1 MDQLT
6 EPATLKAA
14 ATLILL
20 YKVALPLLSGIYAHF
35 LRPGKKLR
43 KYGRWAVVTGATD
56 GIGKALC
63 LEFAKQGLDVV
74 LISRTQ
80 SKLDDAAK
88 EIEEKFNVETKTIS
102 VDFGGG
108 FDTTKQNKVA
118 KALKGL
124 DIGILANNVG
134 MSYPFTKYYHELTN
148 DECADLVSLNTES
161 TLFMTKIVLGDEAQ
175 GMISR
180 KRGAIVNTSS
190 AAGVQPS
197 PLLAGYAAAKG
208 GIVQFTKSLA
218 CELKGLGIDVQV
230 QTPLWVTTKLAKI
243 RKTSLTV
250 PSPSTYARQAIKFVG
265 YDVACSPYWAHAL
278 QLSVADLLP
287 SFLMEAAVFSMH
299 RAIRKKGLKKE
310 AAKAK
315 GQ

>member
-14 ATLILL
+14 GALILI

-43 KYGRWAVVTGATD
+43 KYGKWAVVTGATD
-56 GIGKALC
+56 GIGRALC
-63 LEFAKQGLDVV
+63 VEFAKQGLDVV

-80 SKLDDAAK
+80 SKLDEAAN
-88 EIEEKFNVETKTIS
+88 ELSEKYNVETKTVS

-108 FDTTKQNKVA
+108 FDAAKQSKVA

-134 MSYPFTKYYHELTN
+134 MSYPFTKYYHELTD

-287 SFLMEAAVFSMH
+287 SFILEAAVFSMH

>member
-1 MDQLT
+1 M
-6 EPATLKAA
+6 
-14 ATLILL
+14 
-20 YKVALPLLSGIYAHF
+20 
-35 LRPGKKLR
+35 
-43 KYGRWAVVTGATD
+43 TGATD
-56 GIGKALC
+56 GIGRALC
-63 LEFAKQGLDVV
+63 VEFAKQGLDVV

-80 SKLDDAAK
+80 SKLDEAAN
-88 EIEEKFNVETKTIS
+88 EIGEKYNVETKTVS

-108 FDTTKQNKVA
+108 FDKTKQAKVA

-134 MSYPFTKYYHELTN
+134 MSYPFTKYYHELTD

-161 TLFMTKIVLGDEAQ
+161 TLFMTKLVLGDETQ
-175 GMISR
+175 GMVAR

-287 SFLMEAAVFSMH
+287 SFLMEAAIFSMH
-299 RAIRKKGLKKE
+299 HAIRKKGLKKE

>member
-14 ATLILL
+14 GALILI

-43 KYGRWAVVTGATD
+43 KYGQWAVVTGATD
-56 GIGKALC
+56 GIGRALC
-63 LEFAKQGLDVV
+63 VEFAKQGLDVV

-80 SKLDDAAK
+80 SKLDDAAN
-88 EIEEKFNVETKTIS
+88 EISEKYNVETKTVS

-108 FDTTKQNKVA
+108 FDATKQNKVA

-134 MSYPFTKYYHELTN
+134 MSYPFTKYYHELTD

-161 TLFMTKIVLGDEAQ
+161 TLFMTKLILGDETQ

-190 AAGVQPS
+190 AAGVQTS

-218 CELKGLGIDVQV
+218 CELRGLGIDVQV

-278 QLSVADLLP
+278 QLSIADLLP

>member
-134 MSYPFTKYYHELTN
+134 MSYPFTKYYHELS
-148 DECADLVSLNTES
+148 DEECANLVSLNTES
-161 TLFMTKIVLGDEAQ
+161 TLFMTKLVLGDETQ
-175 GMISR
+175 GMVAR

-197 PLLAGYAAAKG
+197 PFLAGYAAAKG

-250 PSPSTYARQAIKFVG
+250 PSPSTYAKQAVRFVG

-287 SFLMEAAVFSMH
+287 SSLLAAAVFSMH

>member
-43 KYGRWAVVTGATD
+43 KYGQWAVVTGATD
-56 GIGKALC
+56 GIGRALC
-63 LEFAKQGLDVV
+63 VEFAKQGLDVV

-80 SKLDDAAK
+80 SKLDEAAN
-88 EIEEKFNVETKTIS
+88 EISEKYNVETKTVS

-108 FDTTKQNKVA
+108 FDAAKQSKVA
-118 KALKGL
+118 KALRGL
-124 DIGILANNVG
+124 DVGILANNVG
-134 MSYPFTKYYHELTN
+134 MSYPFTKYYHELTD

-175 GMISR
+175 GMVAR

-190 AAGVQPS
+190 AAGVQLS

-218 CELKGLGIDVQV
+218 CELRGLGIDVQV

>member
-1 MDQLT
+1 
-6 EPATLKAA
+6 
-14 ATLILL
+14 
-20 YKVALPLLSGIYAHF
+20 
-35 LRPGKKLR
+35 
-43 KYGRWAVVTGATD
+43 
-56 GIGKALC
+56 
-63 LEFAKQGLDVV
+63 
-74 LISRTQ
+74 
-80 SKLDDAAK
+80 
-88 EIEEKFNVETKTIS
+88 
-102 VDFGGG
+102 
-108 FDTTKQNKVA
+108 
-118 KALKGL
+118 
-124 DIGILANNVG
+124 
-134 MSYPFTKYYHELTN
+134 
-148 DECADLVSLNTES
+148 
-161 TLFMTKIVLGDEAQ
+161 MTKLVLGDETQ
-175 GMISR
+175 GMVAR

-250 PSPSTYARQAIKFVG
+250 PSPSTYAKQAVRFVG

-287 SFLMEAAVFSMH
+287 SSLLAAAVFSMH

>member
-1 MDQLT
+1 
-6 EPATLKAA
+6 
-14 ATLILL
+14 
-20 YKVALPLLSGIYAHF
+20 
-35 LRPGKKLR
+35 
-43 KYGRWAVVTGATD
+43 
-56 GIGKALC
+56 
-63 LEFAKQGLDVV
+63 V

-134 MSYPFTKYYHELTN
+134 MSYPFTKYYHELS
-148 DECADLVSLNTES
+148 DEECANLVSLNTES
-161 TLFMTKIVLGDEAQ
+161 TLFMTKLVLGDETQ
-175 GMISR
+175 GMVAR

-250 PSPSTYARQAIKFVG
+250 PSPSTYAKQAVRFVG

-287 SFLMEAAVFSMH
+287 SSLLAAAVFSMH